1 MTKISSILNE
11 KMWTQAD
18 KIKAERIS
26 PNDFVALIEIT
37 KGSNNKYEL
46 DKETGYI
53 ILDRILYTATHYP
66 ANYGLIPRTLCEDGD
81 HLDVLVLS
89 SEPIM
94 TNALVR
100 CYPIGMIS
108 MVDQEKSDNKII
120 AIPFRDPA
128 YQTYKDINQM
138 PKHIFDEMKH
148 FFQVYKNLEGKITT
162 VDKISGPDE
171 AKRTIK
177 RCMKLFEEVNGTQ
190 PKNL

>member
-53 ILDRILYTATHYP
+53 TLDRILYTATHYP
-66 ANYGLIPRTLCEDGD
+66 ANYGLIPRTLCEVGD
-81 HLDVLVLS
+81 HLHGLFLS

-94 TNALVR
+94 TNSLVR
-100 CYPIGMIS
+100 YYHMDMII
-108 MVDQEKSDNKII
+108 MID
-120 AIPFRDPA
+120 
-128 YQTYKDINQM
+128 
-138 PKHIFDEMKH
+138 
-148 FFQVYKNLEGKITT
+148 
-162 VDKISGPDE
+162 
-171 AKRTIK
+171 
-177 RCMKLFEEVNGTQ
+177 
-190 PKNL
+190 